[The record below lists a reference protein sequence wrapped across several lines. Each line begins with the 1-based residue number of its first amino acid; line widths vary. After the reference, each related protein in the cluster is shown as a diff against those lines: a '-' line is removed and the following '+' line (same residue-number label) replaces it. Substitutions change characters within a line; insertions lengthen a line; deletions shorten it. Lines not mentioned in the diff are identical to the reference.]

1 MYQNK
6 QAVALGSLA
15 LMTAVAILL
24 ILLAFWAWPK
34 YKVYKLEL
42 DGIAALK
49 EAEWS
54 KQILIEEA
62 KAREQAALM
71 QAKAKVT
78 LAEAEGRAMIARAKA
93 EGQADIER
101 AKRLPR
107 PTRLSASHSR
117 AMKPIC
123 VTCGSRGCR
132 KARASASIFQLR
144 PACLCWK
151 REKPPGNSLL
161 PGKPLVT

>member
-1 MYQNK
+1 MYQNRD
-6 QAVALGSLA
+6 ALALGTLA
-15 LMTAVAILL
+15 VLGAVFILL

-62 KAREQAALM
+62 KAREQASLM

-78 LAEAEGRAMIARAKA
+78 LAEAEGKAKLVKAKA
-93 EGQADIER
+93 EGAADIER
-101 AKRLPR
+101 AKAAAEANRIIGESLKDNEQYLRYVWIKGLQDGKGERIYIPTEAGLPI
-107 PTRLSASHSR
+107 LEA
-117 AMKPIC
+117 
-123 VTCGSRGCR
+123 G
-132 KARASASIFQLR
+132 KA
-144 PACLCWK
+144 
-151 REKPPGNSLL
+151 
-161 PGKPLVT
+161 GK